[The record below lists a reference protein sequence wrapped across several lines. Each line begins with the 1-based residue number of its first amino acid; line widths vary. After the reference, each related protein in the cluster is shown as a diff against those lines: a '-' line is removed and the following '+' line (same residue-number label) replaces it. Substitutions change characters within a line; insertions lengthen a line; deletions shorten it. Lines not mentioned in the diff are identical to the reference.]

1 MLRMI
6 LIEAQPDILYSVSLS
21 ENCTIIHLH
30 LTVAIVTDNVYT
42 IPETFNHCGAWGM
55 LKPEPGGIFIFNFL
69 YP

>member
-21 ENCTIIHLH
+21 ENCTIILLH

-42 IPETFNHCGAWGM
+42 IPGTVLTIVGLGEC
-55 LKPEPGGIFIFNFL
+55 
-69 YP
+69 